1 MIRSPSIKR
10 LPDNC
15 RDNVPQIFV
24 ALQSVGN
31 LFIAGLRIIAALQ
44 EGLHFL
50 SSYERFFYR
59 MTPEQITHLV
69 RQTLFTA
76 LEIASPFLLLALV
89 IGFVIALLQAVTHMQ
104 EMTLSFIPKMVI
116 LAAALAIFF
125 PWMLKILTKFTNNL
139 LICQWEK
146 VTAFTFYVQ

>member
-1 MIRSPSIKR
+1 MIRRPSIKR

-50 SSYERFFYR
+50 SFLQKSKCFY
-59 MTPEQITHLV
+59 
-69 RQTLFTA
+69 
-76 LEIASPFLLLALV
+76 
-89 IGFVIALLQAVTHMQ
+89 
-104 EMTLSFIPKMVI
+104 
-116 LAAALAIFF
+116 
-125 PWMLKILTKFTNNL
+125 LK
-139 LICQWEK
+139 LIK
-146 VTAFTFYVQ
+146 IV